1 VRGCALRS
9 SVARLLLAGAALA
22 LAAACEIEKETIP
35 YGPKFLALHGVL
47 SASASSQ
54 VVLLERTRNGSLRP
68 VAPSFELESPLGSD
82 SGIAESGA
90 TVSLVTPT
98 GERLFAT
105 EDNIGGGA
113 RGEGVYRFYLPGS
126 ALERNTPYRLE
137 VRTRDGEVLGA
148 ETSVPGG
155 APAMVADSMGFDRS
169 ADALEVTW
177 PSSPGASSYF
187 VRVETP
193 FGPRA
198 FFTSD
203 TTVRLPGDLRNVD
216 LDALPHVFIPGFPQA
231 VTVSAVDSNYY
242 DWFRTHADPLS
253 GRGLVD
259 RVEGGLGVFGA
270 IVRLRLYDL
279 DVTAP
284 QPEPIAGTFDLV
296 GPPEETATQ
305 RYLQLHLYEES
316 HASRSDQ
323 PDALSGRAVRR
334 VTFTDPGCPLCGVLG
349 SVKDG
354 TVELQF
360 LSGWSASDTADT
372 FTGELRGDT
381 IVGTY
386 RIARGVARFVKRR

>member
-1 VRGCALRS
+1 LRS
-9 SVARLLLAGAALA
+9 SVARLLVVGAGLAF
-22 LAAACEIEKETIP
+22 AAACEIEKAAIP
-35 YGPKFLALHGVL
+35 PGPKFLALHGVL
-47 SASASSQ
+47 SASAPTQ
-54 VVLLERTRNGSLRP
+54 AILLERTRNGSLRP

-90 TVSLVTPT
+90 TISLVTPA
-98 GERLFAT
+98 GERLFAI
-105 EDNIGGGA
+105 EDNIGGGP
-113 RGEGVYRFYLPGS
+113 RGEGVYRFYLPGAS
-126 ALERNTPYRLE
+126 LERNLPYRLE
-137 VRTRDGEVLGA
+137 VRTRDGEVLSA

-155 APAMVADSMGFDRS
+155 APALVADSMGFDRS
-169 ADALEVTW
+169 TDALVITW
-177 PSSPGASSYF
+177 PRSPGARSYF
-187 VRVETP
+187 VRVESP
-193 FGPRA
+193 LGPRA

-216 LDALPHVFIPGFPQA
+216 LDELPHLFIPGFPQA

-259 RVEGGLGVFGA
+259 RVEGGLGVFGS

-296 GPPEETATQ
+296 GPPEDTEIQ
-305 RYLQLHLYEES
+305 RYTRLDLYVES
-316 HASRSDQ
+316 HAARSDQ

-334 VTFTDPGCPLCGVLG
+334 VTFFDPGCPLCGVIG
-349 SVKDG
+349 SIHDG
-354 TVELQF
+354 KVELQF
-360 LSGWSASDTADT
+360 LNGWSASDTADT

-381 IVGTY
+381 IVGNFQ
-386 RIARGVARFVKRR
+386 IARGVAHFLKRR